1 MDPQDSCR
9 KITEVHLQ
17 RYIPSQKSFSLKVS
31 FGKSVSA
38 IYWVKIGSY
47 RVFEESAF
55 LKLPTLE

>member
-1 MDPQDSCR
+1 MYPQDSCR

-17 RYIPSQKSFSLKVS
+17 RYITSQKSFSLKFS

-47 RVFEESAF
+47 RVFEEPAF
-55 LKLPTLE
+55 